1 VRKQVVRLIR
11 EHQADVVL
19 THRPCDYHPDHRYT
33 SMAVQDAAFMVTV
46 PNFCPDV
53 PALRQN
59 PVFLYMMDA
68 FTKPTP
74 FQPDVAVAVDDV
86 MEVKWSMLDAMAS
99 QMYEW
104 LPWLDGRLDTVPA
117 EAGARRRWLEQTYG
131 SFFRKP
137 AQQARAALAA
147 WYGDAAA
154 EIEFAE
160 LFEICEYGRVPSKSD
175 LLELFPF
182 LPRMDGN
189 TAENH

>member
-1 VRKQVVRLIR
+1 
-11 EHQADVVL
+11 
-19 THRPCDYHPDHRYT
+19 
-33 SMAVQDAAFMVTV
+33 MVTV